1 MQNGANV
8 IGSKLPERLAK
19 RVAEGHW
26 IRTAH
31 RGAPQVA
38 PGNSAR
44 AIQAAVEIGVDLVEV
59 DVHATRDGKVVLWHD
74 AEIIG
79 ADGVERSIAHSSL
92 IELQAIDIGDGQ
104 RVIDLSD
111 AIEIVRG
118 RAGLVF

>member
-1 MQNGANV
+1 M